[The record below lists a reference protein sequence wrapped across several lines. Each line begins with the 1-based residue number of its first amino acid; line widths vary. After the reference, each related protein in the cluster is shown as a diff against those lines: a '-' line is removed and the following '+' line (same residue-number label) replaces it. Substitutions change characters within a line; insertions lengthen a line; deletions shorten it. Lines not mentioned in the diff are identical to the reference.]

1 MNVYLFLPQWVYI
14 LDIVHVVLG
23 WCGLSAVDPALTA
36 EVALRLALVFEAS
49 AALES
54 SNVAKKSAAT
64 RGMKDD
70 ASSHNMDMEE
80 QSMMSASAKGTA
92 NAVT

>member
-1 MNVYLFLPQWVYI
+1 MYI
-14 LDIVHVVLG
+14 LDIVHAVLG

-54 SNVAKKSAAT
+54 TSLVKKSAHKNM
-64 RGMKDD
+64 RDD
-70 ASSHNMDMEE
+70 SSSHNMDMEE
-80 QSMMSASAKGTA
+80 QSMMSASAKGIMFLFSL
-92 NAVT
+92 